1 MYMENI
7 IKEINWFNRNFEYD
21 ISKWNVKWVFFGGGG
36 WMVLLIFVLFFWIF
50 VKWSGSKGK

>member
-1 MYMENI
+1 MENI

-21 ISKWNVKWVFFGGGG
+21 ISKWNVRWVFFGGGG